1 MSRSANGCFHSPLFH
16 DLHFPCILKS
26 SEGEFILVLYLIILY
41 VKLFN
46 QTRSALCRRILTE
59 VQCLFYHQKQIF
71 QVYGLMHL
79 EKKTYFGLLLIACD
93 HQCSSQIRKLAT
105 FVTSSYPTLQ
115 GPLSRFS
122 NELCTLVSN
131 PSEKWPLKNSIH
143 VSYILTS
150 IIQKIPLNNFS
161 YTIPKCISS
170 RQIYS
175 FRQQCQSLQLCS
187 QE

>member
-1 MSRSANGCFHSPLFH
+1 MFVLSPTTSLSSLWIDAPGKEDLFWT
-16 DLHFPCILKS
+16 S
-26 SEGEFILVLYLIILY
+26 S
-41 VKLFN
+41 
-46 QTRSALCRRILTE
+46 
-59 VQCLFYHQKQIF
+59 
-71 QVYGLMHL
+71 
-79 EKKTYFGLLLIACD
+79 LLIACDHQCD

-150 IIQKIPLNNFS
+150 
-161 YTIPKCISS
+161 TV
-170 RQIYS
+170 
-175 FRQQCQSLQLCS
+175 
-187 QE
+187 

>member
-1 MSRSANGCFHSPLFH
+1 MFVLSPTTNLSSLWIDAPGKEDLFWT
-16 DLHFPCILKS
+16 S
-26 SEGEFILVLYLIILY
+26 S
-41 VKLFN
+41 
-46 QTRSALCRRILTE
+46 
-59 VQCLFYHQKQIF
+59 
-71 QVYGLMHL
+71 
-79 EKKTYFGLLLIACD
+79 LLIACD
-93 HQCSSQIRKLAT
+93 NQCSSQIRKLAT
-105 FVTSSYPTLQ
+105 FVTSSYSTLQ

-170 RQIYS
+170 
-175 FRQQCQSLQLCS
+175 
-187 QE
+187 